1 MINYDAG
8 EITDLLPAFM
18 KYDSDVQAISYALK
32 RGKEKMLAFS
42 ERMKLLVNIDGLPE
56 ELVDL
61 LAIELNSHYYDQA
74 LPLDQKR
81 SIVKSTIG
89 WYMQAGTVAAV
100 EDMLQIVFGNG
111 RTEEWYNFSDGEGKP
126 GTFDV
131 FTDTALTPELMQ
143 RLGTVLKRI
152 KKESA
157 HLRKFR
163 IERDVCGTLEFGSVY
178 RPRLRNTFYSAN
190 EEVGSY
196 SSDLLFASAFIQR
209 IKNYMEGGV

>member
-42 ERMKLLVNIDGLPE
+42 ERMKLLVNVDALPE

-111 RTEEWYNFSDGEGKP
+111 RTKEWYNFSDGERKP
-126 GTFDV
+126 GTFDAYA
-131 FTDTALTPELMQ
+131 DTILTQESIE
-143 RLGTVLKRI
+143 RLGIVLQRV
-152 KKESA
+152 KKASA
-157 HLRKFR
+157 HLRR
-163 IERDVCGTLEFGSVY
+163 LQIERSFHSSLDFGSV
-178 RPRLRNTFYSAN
+178 RVVKIRNVFM
-190 EEVGSY
+190 
-196 SSDLLFASAFIQR
+196 D
-209 IKNYMEGGV
+209 

>member
-42 ERMKLLVNIDGLPE
+42 ERMKLLVNVDALPE

-89 WYMQAGTVAAV
+89 
-100 EDMLQIVFGNG
+100 
-111 RTEEWYNFSDGEGKP
+111 
-126 GTFDV
+126 
-131 FTDTALTPELMQ
+131 
-143 RLGTVLKRI
+143 
-152 KKESA
+152 
-157 HLRKFR
+157 
-163 IERDVCGTLEFGSVY
+163 
-178 RPRLRNTFYSAN
+178 
-190 EEVGSY
+190 
-196 SSDLLFASAFIQR
+196 
-209 IKNYMEGGV
+209 